1 MANYDGRA
9 VKKRLSLLAVSAAAA
24 AVAPLLWADQE
35 PAAKPV
41 DFQREVRPILSA
53 NCFACHGPHEE
64 GREADLRLDV
74 RDDAVMLRDDDYQ
87 VIVPGDAEA
96 SELIFRITDTLDPM
110 PPEESGHHLTEA
122 QIDILRRWINEG
134 AEYAPH
140 WSFEPVVRPVPP
152 FDRLKTAAHLPGAKQ
167 VQPLDAFVLAQ
178 LQEAGLVPAPEA
190 DRDTLIRRLSLDLIG
205 LPPTLEERMAFQAD
219 SSPRAYE
226 NLVDR
231 LLASPHYGERWAAVW
246 LDLAR
251 YADSK
256 GHGSDPLR
264 EIWRW
269 RDWVIEAYNA
279 DMPYDRFTLE
289 QMAGDLLPDASVNT
303 QLATAFHRNSLVNTE
318 GGTDNEEFRVAAVKD
333 RTNLSMQVW
342 MGLTFGCA
350 ECHTHKFDPITHEDY
365 YSTYA
370 IFNQTADA
378 DGDDDSPK
386 IPTPTREQE
395 SELKRIDARLLAL
408 QDQISEAPIDRA
420 ALAEWEEDQL
430 ASEAQWK
437 SWQQAETVR
446 SSQAPYAPQANG
458 SLLLTGTA
466 PDTNRLVLAQT
477 FEQAPTALRLQLLA
491 DPNLPGGG
499 PGLSPNNG
507 NFVLS
512 EARIRHY
519 PSSWVEPQVKFVRLS
534 LEGKDRIL
542 SLAEVEVFAQGVN
555 LATQGKASQSSTSYA
570 GPAQLAIDGNTDG
583 RFEQASVTH
592 TATESDPWF
601 ELELA
606 EAASIES
613 VRVWTRTDSNLYT
626 RLRGL
631 RIELFDADRK
641 LLGGHWQEDPAK
653 TDFHWSLADGGA
665 VRILRAQADFEQE
678 GWTAAMALD
687 GNPQTGWAIG
697 GQQGRDHEIR
707 FLIEPPRVPGSVILE
722 LDQNYGSAHVFGRL
736 RPQWT
741 FTAEPPP
748 LLPSSVREAMAQS
761 RETRSSEAHAALEG
775 YFRSFD
781 PGVKALEEER
791 AALQAERTA
800 LKIPSTPV
808 LVAVGPAMQR
818 NTHIFDKGNFL
829 SPLEEVEARV
839 PSAFTWGDGAVRDR
853 LQFARWLTHP
863 DNPLTPRVAVNR
875 IWARLFGRGLVL
887 TEEDFGAQGSMPT
900 HPELLDWLAAE
911 YQSHWSQKQLL
922 KTIVMSTTY
931 RQAST
936 VTPQK
941 LEVDPLNVLLSR
953 GARFRLPAEA
963 VRDQAL
969 QVSGLLSRKMFG
981 PSVFPPQPD
990 GLWQA
995 AFNGQRSW
1003 VTDTDENRWRRG
1015 VYVFWRRSTP
1025 YPSMT
1030 VFDAPSRETCT
1041 IRRIRTNT
1049 PLQAFVTLNDPVY
1062 VEAAQALG
1070 RRMLAQRFQ
1079 SMEGAE
1085 DRVRIRM
1092 GLEWTLGRKADPR
1105 AIKVL
1110 ENLLNEQREKYRD
1123 RPDEA
1128 RQIATDPL
1136 GMLPAG
1142 ADPVEYAAWTIVG
1155 NVLLNQDAFLTRD

>member
-1 MANYDGRA
+1 M
-9 VKKRLSLLAVSAAAA
+9 KRLSLLAVSTAAAT
-24 AVAPLLWADQE
+24 VAPLLWGGQE
-35 PAAKPV
+35 PATKPV
-41 DFQREVRPILSA
+41 DYQREVRPILSA

-64 GREADLRLDV
+64 GREAEMRLDLRE
-74 RDDAVMLRDDDYQ
+74 DAVMLREDEYQ

-110 PPEESGHHLTEA
+110 PPEDSGHELSEA
-122 QIDILRRWINEG
+122 QIEILRRWINEG
-134 AEYAPH
+134 AEYTPH

-152 FDRLKTAAHLPGAKQ
+152 VDALHPI
-167 VQPLDAFVLAQ
+167 DAFVFAQ
-178 LQEAGLVPAPEA
+178 LHEAGLAPAQEA
-190 DRDTLIRRLSLDLIG
+190 DRDALIRRLSLDLIG
-205 LPPTLEERMAFQAD
+205 LPATLEERMAFQAD
-219 SSPRAYE
+219 NSPRAYE

-231 LLASPHYGERWAAVW
+231 LLASPQYGERWASVW

-365 YSTYA
+365 YSTFA
-370 IFNQTADA
+370 IFNQTADR

-386 IPTPTREQE
+386 IATPTRAQE
-395 SELKRIDARLLAL
+395 DELKRIDARLLAL
-408 QDQISEAPIDRA
+408 KDEIDAAPIDPA
-420 ALAEWEEDQL
+420 ALASWEEAQL
-430 ASEAQWK
+430 ASESLWS
-437 SWQQAETVR
+437 SWLDDQLVHSMNGEYAVQGDGTLTAVGA
-446 SSQAPYAPQANG
+446 APVKDT
-458 SLLLTGTA
+458 LLIG
-466 PDTNRLVLAQT
+466 QS
-477 FEQAPTALRLQLLA
+477 FEQAPTALRLQLFA
-491 DPNLPGGG
+491 DPSLPGGG

-519 PSSWVEPQVKFVRLS
+519 SDALVFRSAKFVRLS

-542 SLAEVEVFAQGVN
+542 SLAEVEVFAEGEN
-555 LATQGKASQSSTSYA
+555 LALRGKARQSSTSYN
-570 GPAQLAIDGNTDG
+570 GPAELAIDGNTDG
-583 RFEQASVTH
+583 RFDLASVTH
-592 TATESDPWF
+592 SAIETSPWF
-601 ELELA
+601 EIELA
-606 EAASIES
+606 EAAEIDR
-613 VRVWTRTDSNLYT
+613 VRVWTRTDSDLYT

-631 RIELFDADRK
+631 RIELLDADRK
-641 LLGGHWQEDPAK
+641 PLGGHWQEDPAK
-653 TDFHWSLADGGA
+653 QDFTWSLADGGL
-665 VRILRAQADFEQE
+665 VRVLDARADFEQE

-707 FLIEPPRVPGSVILE
+707 FQIEAPATSGVLSIELDQQYGDAHIFGRIRPQWSFAAEPPR
-722 LDQNYGSAHVFGRL
+722 
-736 RPQWT
+736 
-741 FTAEPPP
+741 
-748 LLPSSVREAMAQS
+748 LLPSEVREALAQP
-761 RETRSSEAHAALEG
+761 RETRSSEAHAALEA

-781 PGVKALEEER
+781 PGVQALEDER
-791 AALQAERTA
+791 MALQSERKA

-808 LVAVGPAMQR
+808 LVAVGPEMQR
-818 NTHIFDKGNFL
+818 ATHIFDKGNFL
-829 SPLEEVEARV
+829 NPLDEVQPRV

-853 LQFARWLTHP
+853 LDFARWLTHP

-911 YQSHWSQKQLL
+911 YQSHWSQKRLL
-922 KTIVMSTTY
+922 KTIVMSKTY
-931 RQAST
+931 RQASN
-936 VTPQK
+936 VTAEK
-941 LEVDPLNVLLSR
+941 LDRDPLNVLLSR

-1003 VTDTDENRWRRG
+1003 VTDTGEDRWRRG

-1085 DRVRIRM
+1085 DGARIRM

-1110 ENLLNEQREKYRD
+1110 EALLNEQRKNYRD
-1123 RPDEA
+1123 RPEEA
-1128 RQIATDPL
+1128 RQIASDPL
-1136 GMLPAG
+1136 GMLPEG

-1155 NVLLNQDAFLTRD
+1155 NVLLNQDGFLTRD

>member
-1 MANYDGRA
+1 VANYDGSA
-9 VKKRLSLLAVSAAAA
+9 VMKRLSLLAVTAAAA

-64 GREADLRLDV
+64 GREAEMRLDV
-74 RDDAVMLRDDDYQ
+74 REDAVALRDDDYQ
-87 VIVPGDAEA
+87 VIVPGDSEA

-110 PPEESGHHLTEA
+110 PPEDSGHDLNEA
-122 QIDILRRWINEG
+122 QVEILRRWIDEG

-140 WSFEPVVRPVPP
+140 WSFEQVVRPLPP
-152 FDRLKTAAHLPGAKQ
+152 VDSL
-167 VQPLDAFVLAQ
+167 QPIDAFVFAQ
-178 LQEAGLVPAPEA
+178 LREAGLAPADEA
-190 DRDTLIRRLSLDLIG
+190 DRDVLIRRLSLDLIG
-205 LPPTLEERMAFQAD
+205 LPPTLSERMEFQAD
-219 SSPRAYE
+219 NSPDAYE
-226 NLVDR
+226 KLVDR

-365 YSTYA
+365 YSTFA
-370 IFNQTADA
+370 IFNQTADR

-386 IPTPTREQE
+386 IPTPTREQQD
-395 SELKRIDARLLAL
+395 ELRRIDARLLAL
-408 QDQISEAPIDRA
+408 NDEIASAPIDTA
-420 ALAEWEEDQL
+420 ALAAWEEQQL
-430 ASEAQWK
+430 ASESLWRT
-437 SWQQAETVR
+437 WDQADTVR
-446 SSQAPYAPQANG
+446 GSRAPYVLQPDITVYRITGAPQEN
-458 SLLLTGTA
+458 S
-466 PDTNRLVLAQT
+466 LVLRQAFQ
-477 FEQAPTALRLQLLA
+477 QAPTAVRLQLLS
-491 DPNLPGGG
+491 DPSLPGGG

-512 EARIRHY
+512 EARIRHF
-519 PSSWVEPQVKFVRLS
+519 PTSWINPAVKFVRLS

-542 SLAEVEVFAQGVN
+542 SLAEVEVFAHDEN
-555 LATQGKASQSSTSYA
+555 LARQSKARQSSTSYE
-570 GPAQLAIDGNTDG
+570 GPAELAIDGNTEG

-592 TATESDPWF
+592 TATEANPWF

-606 EAASIES
+606 EAAEIDRM
-613 VRVWTRTDSNLYT
+613 RVWTRTDGDLYT
-626 RLRGL
+626 RLQGL
-631 RIELFDADRK
+631 RIELFDAERK
-641 LLGGHWQEDPAK
+641 PLGGHWQEDPAK
-653 TDFHWSLADGGA
+653 TDFTWNLADGGA
-665 VRILRAQADFEQE
+665 VRILRAQADFEQD

-707 FLIEPPRVPGSVILE
+707 FHIEPPVAPGVLVLE
-722 LDQNYGSAHVFGRL
+722 LDQQYGDAHVFGRL
-736 RPQWT
+736 RPQWS
-741 FTAEPPP
+741 FAAEPPQ
-748 LLPSSVREAMAQS
+748 LLPGAVREALSQPL
-761 RETRSSEAHAALEG
+761 ETRSSEAHSVLKDH
-775 YFRSFD
+775 FRGFD
-781 PGVKALEEER
+781 PGIEALEDER
-791 AALQAERTA
+791 TALQAERKA
-800 LKIPSTPV
+800 LKIPTTPV
-808 LVAVGPAMQR
+808 LVAIGPEMQR
-818 NTHIFDKGNFL
+818 TTHIFDKGNFL
-829 SPLEEVEARV
+829 NPLEEVEARV
-839 PSAFTWGDGAVRDR
+839 PSAFTWGDGPVGDR
-853 LQFARWLTHP
+853 LEFARWLTHP

-875 IWARLFGRGLVL
+875 LWSRLFGRGLVL
-887 TEEDFGAQGSMPT
+887 TEEDFGAQGSVPT

-922 KTIVMSTTY
+922 KTIVMSATY
-931 RQAST
+931 RQSSS
-936 VTPQK
+936 VTPEK
-941 LEVDPLNVLLSR
+941 LERDPLNVLLSR
-953 GARFRLPAEA
+953 GARFRLSAEA

-1003 VTDTDENRWRRG
+1003 VTDTDEDRWRRG

-1079 SMEGAE
+1079 SMVGEADG
-1085 DRVRIRM
+1085 VRIRM

-1110 ENLLNEQREKYRD
+1110 EGLLNEQRTKYRD
-1123 RPDEA
+1123 RPEDA
-1128 RQIATDPL
+1128 RMIATDPL
-1136 GMLPAG
+1136 GVLPEG

-1155 NVLLNQDAFLTRD
+1155 NVLLNQDGFLTRD

>member
-1 MANYDGRA
+1 M
-9 VKKRLSLLAVSAAAA
+9 KRFSLLAVSTAAAA
-24 AVAPLLWADQE
+24 AAPLLWADQE

-64 GREADLRLDV
+64 GREAELRLDV
-74 RDDAVMLRDDDYQ
+74 REDAVMLRDDDYQ

-110 PPEESGHHLTEA
+110 PPEESGHHLSEA
-122 QIDILRRWINEG
+122 QVEILRRWINEG

-140 WSFEPVVRPVPP
+140 WSFETVARPTPP
-152 FDRLKTAAHLPGAKQ
+152 RPELHPI
-167 VQPLDAFVLAQ
+167 DAFVLAR
-178 LQEAGLVPAPEA
+178 LHEAGLTPAEEA
-190 DRDTLIRRLSLDLIG
+190 DRDTLIRRLSLDLTG
-205 LPPTLEERMAFQAD
+205 LPPTLAERMAFQAD
-219 SSPRAYE
+219 TSPDAYE
-226 NLVDR
+226 KLVDR

-365 YSTYA
+365 YSTFA
-370 IFNQTADA
+370 IFNQTTDR

-386 IPTPTREQE
+386 IPTPTREQQE
-395 SELKRIDARLLAL
+395 ELKRIDARLLAL
-408 QDQISEAPIDRA
+408 SDQISSVPIDRE
-420 ALAEWEEDQL
+420 ALRAWEETQL
-430 ASEAQWK
+430 ASESQWQTWNQAQ
-437 SWQQAETVR
+437 TVR
-446 SSQAPYAPQANG
+446 SSQAAYVLQPNQ
-458 SLLLTGTA
+458 SLHLLEDA
-466 PDTNRLVLAQT
+466 PDKNSLVLAQT
-477 FEQAPTALRLQLLA
+477 FDEAPTALRLQLLA
-491 DPNLPGGG
+491 DPALPGGG
-499 PGLSPNNG
+499 PGASPNNG

-519 PSSWVEPQVKFVRLS
+519 PSSWIDPQVKFVRLS
-534 LEGKDRIL
+534 LEGEARIL
-542 SLAEVEVFAQGVN
+542 SLAEVEVLSQGVN
-555 LATQGKASQSSTSYA
+555 LARQAKASQSSTSYD
-570 GPAQLAIDGNTDG
+570 GPAALAIDGNTDG

-592 TATESDPWF
+592 TATEANPWF

-606 EAASIES
+606 EAARIES
-613 VRVWTRTDSNLYT
+613 VRVWTRTDTDLYK

-631 RIELFDADRK
+631 RIELFDAERK
-641 LLGGHWQEDPAK
+641 PLGGHWQEDPAK
-653 TDFHWSLADGGA
+653 KEFSWSLADGGA
-665 VRILRAQADFEQE
+665 VRVLHAQADFEQE

-707 FLIEPPRVPGSVILE
+707 FLIDPPVQPGILVLE
-722 LDQNYGSAHVFGRL
+722 LEQNYGSAHIFGRL
-736 RPQWT
+736 RPQWS
-741 FTAEPPP
+741 FVAEPPR
-748 LLPSSVREAMAQS
+748 LLPSAVREALAQP
-761 RETRSSEAHAALEG
+761 RETRNSAAHAALED

-781 PGVKALEEER
+781 PGVLALEQER
-791 AALQAERTA
+791 AALQAERKA
-800 LKIPSTPV
+800 LKIPTTPV
-808 LVAVGPAMQR
+808 LVALGPEMR
-818 NTHIFDKGNFL
+818 RTTHIFDKGNFL

-853 LQFARWLTHP
+853 LEFARWLTHP
-863 DNPLTPRVAVNR
+863 NNPLTPRVAVNR
-875 IWARLFGRGLVL
+875 VWARLFGRGLVL

-900 HPELLDWLAAE
+900 HPELLDWLASE
-911 YQSHWSQKQLL
+911 YQSHWSQKRLL
-922 KTIVMSTTY
+922 KTIVMSETY

-936 VTPQK
+936 VTPEK
-941 LEVDPLNVLLSR
+941 LELDPLNVLMSR

-969 QVSGLLSRKMFG
+969 LVSGLLSRKMFG

-1079 SMEGAE
+1079 SMAE
-1085 DRVRIRM
+1085 EEDGVRIRM

-1105 AIKVL
+1105 AIEVL
-1110 ENLLNEQREKYRD
+1110 EDLLNEQRMKYRD
-1123 RPDEA
+1123 RPEEA
-1128 RQIATDPL
+1128 RQIASDPL
-1136 GMLPAG
+1136 GMLPEG

>member
-1 MANYDGRA
+1 MPYSVANYDGRA

-41 DFQREVRPILSA
+41 DFQREVRPILSS

-64 GREADLRLDV
+64 GREAEMRLDV
-74 RDDAVMLRDDDYQ
+74 REDAVMLRDDDYQ

-110 PPEESGHHLTEA
+110 PPEDSGHHLSETEV
-122 QIDILRRWINEG
+122 DILRRWINEG

-140 WSFEPVVRPVPP
+140 WSFEQVERPVPP
-152 FDRLKTAAHLPGAKQ
+152 MDGVHPI
-167 VQPLDAFVLAQ
+167 DAFVTAQ
-178 LQEAGLVPAPEA
+178 LREAGLAPAQAA

-219 SSPRAYE
+219 NSPAAYE

-365 YSTYA
+365 YSTFA
-370 IFNQTADA
+370 IFNQTADR

-386 IPTPTREQE
+386 IATPTRAQQD
-395 SELKRIDARLLAL
+395 ELKRIDARLLAL
-408 QDQISEAPIDRA
+408 QDQIAEAPIDPA
-420 ALAEWEEDQL
+420 ALAAWEKKQL
-430 ASEAQWK
+430 DSESMWSSWLDEHLVHSEHGEYARQADGTLSSVGAAPAKDILLIAQ
-437 SWQQAETVR
+437 S
-446 SSQAPYAPQANG
+446 
-458 SLLLTGTA
+458 
-466 PDTNRLVLAQT
+466 
-477 FEQAPTALRLQLLA
+477 FEQAPTAVRLQLFA
-491 DPNLPGGG
+491 DPSLPGGG

-512 EARIRHY
+512 EARIRNISDTQFV
-519 PSSWVEPQVKFVRLS
+519 PSVKFVRLS

-542 SLAEVEVFAQGVN
+542 SLAEVEVFSEDEN
-555 LATQGKASQSSTSYA
+555 LALQSKASQSSTSYE
-570 GPAQLAIDGNTDG
+570 GPAALAIDGNTDG
-583 RFEQASVTH
+583 RFEQGSVTH

-606 EAASIES
+606 EVSKVDQ

-626 RLRGL
+626 RSNGL
-631 RIELFDADRK
+631 RIELLDAERK
-641 LLGGHWQEDPAK
+641 PLGGHWQEDPAK
-653 TDFHWSLADGGA
+653 TDFTWTLNDGGL
-665 VRILRAQADFEQE
+665 VRILSAQADFEQD

-707 FLIEPPRVPGSVILE
+707 FQIEAPVTSGVLAIE
-722 LDQNYGSAHVFGRL
+722 LDQQYGDAHVFGRL
-736 RPQWT
+736 RPQWS
-741 FTAEPPP
+741 FAAEPPA
-748 LLPSSVREAMAQS
+748 LLPSPVRDALAQP
-761 RETRSSEAHAALEG
+761 RETRSSEAHAALED

-781 PGVKALEEER
+781 PGALALEQER
-791 AALQAERTA
+791 MALQAERKA
-800 LKIPSTPV
+800 LKIPTTPV
-808 LVAVGPAMQR
+808 LVAVGPEMQR
-818 NTHIFDKGNFL
+818 STHIFDKGNFL

-839 PSAFTWGDGAVRDR
+839 PSAFTWGDGAVSDR

-875 IWARLFGRGLVL
+875 VWARLFGRGLVL

-900 HPELLDWLAAE
+900 HPDLLDWLAAE

-922 KTIVMSTTY
+922 KTIVMSATY
-931 RQAST
+931 RQASQ
-936 VTPQK
+936 VTAEK
-941 LEVDPLNVLLSR
+941 LERDPLNVLLSR

-1085 DRVRIRM
+1085 DGVRIRM

-1110 ENLLNEQREKYRD
+1110 EGLLNEQRAKYRD
-1123 RPDEA
+1123 RPEEA
-1128 RQIATDPL
+1128 RKIASDPL
-1136 GMLPAG
+1136 GMLPEG

-1155 NVLLNQDAFLTRD
+1155 NVLLNQDGFLTRD